1 MYAQYMPRP
10 FPCLSIAYVLG
21 MIVACIVGVGP
32 INHSEPKTMKRQ
44 YPSFGSVSH
53 ATMRAEDLIPAFA
66 RELKHN
72 VGPISAAH
80 KDLVRKA
87 EALTDY
93 DSENAD
99 YILSALFDVLN
110 VYAPPY
116 AYFGAHPGDGADYGF
131 WLSESVDQDVVDNG
145 GIKIAD
151 LSDLPRGYTGEALLV
166 NDHGNCTL
174 YQCSRGRAREV
185 WSIV

>member
-1 MYAQYMPRP
+1 M
-10 FPCLSIAYVLG
+10 
-21 MIVACIVGVGP
+21 
-32 INHSEPKTMKRQ
+32 NNKR
-44 YPSFGSVSH
+44 PSFGSVSC
-53 ATMRAEDLIPAFA
+53 ATTRPQDLIPAFA
-66 RELKHN
+66 WELEHN

-80 KDLVRKA
+80 KDLVREA
-87 EALTDY
+87 DALTDY

-99 YILSALFDVLN
+99 YILSDLFDALN
-110 VYAPPY
+110 EYAPPY

-131 WLSESVDQDVVDNG
+131 WLSESFDQDIVDNG

-151 LSDLPRGYTGEALLV
+151 LSELPRGYTGEALLV

-174 YQCSRGRAREV
+174 YACTRGRAREV